1 MLERFTAR
9 ARRSIVL
16 ATKEAR
22 SRRHESIGP
31 EHLLVGIL
39 RDGDG
44 MAVNV
49 LERASGITRD
59 AALEVEQVLN
69 EAPRSSTDSD
79 LVFSPGLVSVWVVP
93 TNEELMIARH
103 TLACTRL

>member
-44 MAVNV
+44 MAVKV
-49 LERASGITRD
+49 LERLQASPET
-59 AALEVEQVLN
+59 L
-69 EAPRSSTDSD
+69 RSRSNRS
-79 LVFSPGLVSVWVVP
+79 
-93 TNEELMIARH
+93 
-103 TLACTRL
+103 